1 MQFADVLTFDQ
12 IATLDDALQF
22 NKDQNTQLT

>member
-12 IATLDDALQF
+12 IATLDDVLQVQF
-22 NKDQNTQLT
+22 NKDQNT